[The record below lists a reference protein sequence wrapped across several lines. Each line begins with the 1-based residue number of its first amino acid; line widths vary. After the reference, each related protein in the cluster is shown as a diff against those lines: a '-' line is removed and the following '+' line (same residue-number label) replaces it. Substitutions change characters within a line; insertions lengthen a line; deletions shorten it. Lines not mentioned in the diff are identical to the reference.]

1 MASSSSDDARLT
13 RNLCIIAHVDHGKTT
28 MADSLLASNGLVSH
42 RLAGLGLRYMD
53 SRDDEQD
60 RGITMKASCIAL
72 AYDSGGENGVGR
84 SAVNL
89 IDSPGH
95 VDFCSEVSAA
105 TRLSDGAL
113 LVVDAVEGV
122 CVQTHAVLKQAWEEH
137 VVPVLVLNKID
148 RLITELELSPLEA
161 WHHLKN
167 VVEQVNAIAGHLH
180 MGAVLAAD
188 RSAHADAAAP
198 SAESTDAAT
207 DITDADADVAPSDLE
222 ALQAAVGE
230 LHFAPEKG
238 NVLFASAMHGWGFSL
253 HDFASLYESKIGMKK
268 EVLMQ
273 TLWGEYFFNTKQ
285 KKIVRSS
292 NGGKFKPMFVQ
303 FVLSTLWHVYTA
315 VITSPDEAQRTKIVS
330 TLGLEVP
337 PRELKHTDPIVQL
350 RAIMGLWLPLG
361 RNVLR
366 AVVEHLPNARD
377 AQAARLKHMCPP
389 LHAAAEDEEEEYVDV
404 GGGSALTSLSRHVST
419 CDPSGPVVLH
429 VAKMVYAAGVHGAH
443 PDDIFVGFARV
454 FCGTLKPGSGG
465 VLHVLHEDGGSSSQQ
480 DESNGGSITVEI
492 DSIRLYVLMG
502 RELIPTSEV
511 GAGAVCGIGGLGN
524 TVGKSATLC
533 TEAVCPPFAALATQS
548 APIVQVAV
556 EPTNLSQ
563 MSELEKG
570 LQLLGRADWS
580 VEVKQ
585 LPSGEHVLGTCGEV
599 HLERCI
605 HDLNNSFAV
614 GVPLSV
620 SAPIVPLRESV
631 ASESVGRSEVST
643 TSRQCKLNVRAISL
657 TEGVRECLEAER
669 NSLRSSLHAGGGG
682 WLPSSG
688 GGATDGGP
696 LSSLPSAVS
705 CLLNAMD
712 QEGGKQWKDGLVP
725 LSAAPF
731 ATLDNLLLCTP
742 EVATLLQGGA
752 SPPFET
758 SLLHSVLTGFQ
769 LAVGSGP
776 LCEEPMSGVVMI
788 IDDLS
793 ALEEED
799 DGSGGG
805 GGGAAA
811 GQLEGQMIV
820 ATKDACRNAML
831 QCSCR
836 VLEPVYLCELQT
848 TQDSM
853 GRTYGVLAKRRA
865 QVLSEDLKEGT
876 PIFIVRS
883 HLPVVE
889 SFGFAQELRKNT
901 SGAAHPQLVFSHFEP
916 LQQDPNF
923 VVATEEEQENLDGG
937 DYDGVNLARRIVDDV
952 RRRKGL
958 RVEEKAVKVATKQR
972 TMTKMK

>member
-1 MASSSSDDARLT
+1 MPIRWQLLLDDARLT

-42 RLAGLGLRYMD
+42 RLADRPAVHGQQRRRAGPRHHNEGVVPRLRTTAAAKWHWTI
-53 SRDDEQD
+53 RRQFD
-60 RGITMKASCIAL
+60 R
-72 AYDSGGENGVGR
+72 
-84 SAVNL
+84 
-89 IDSPGH
+89 SPGH
-95 VDFCSEVSAA
+95 VDFCSGCAA

-148 RLITELELSPLEA
+148 RLSTELELSPLEA

-238 NVLFASAMHGWGFSL
+238 NVLYASAMHGWGFSL

-285 KKIVRSS
+285 KRLSDRQMAAS
-292 NGGKFKPMFVQ
+292 PMFVQ

-377 AQAARLKHMCPP
+377 AQAARLKHICPP
-389 LHAAAEDEEEEYVDV
+389 LHAATEDEEEEYVDV
-404 GGGSALTSLSRHVST
+404 GGSALTSLSRHVST

-465 VLHVLHEDGGSSSQQ
+465 LLHVLQEEGGSSSQR

-492 DSIRLYVLMG
+492 DCIRLYVLMG

-696 LSSLPSAVS
+696 RSSLPSAVS

-805 GGGAAA
+805 GAAA

-820 ATKDACRNAML
+820 ATKDACCNTCSML
-831 QCSCR
+831 VPCPRAGLPLRAANDTGLDGSDVWCASKAEGAGPVGGPQGGHAYLYCAKPPSGRR
-836 VLEPVYLCELQT
+836 VLWLC
-848 TQDSM
+848 S
-853 GRTYGVLAKRRA
+853 GV
-865 QVLSEDLKEGT
+865 EKEHVRSGT
-876 PIFIVRS
+876 PSTR
-883 HLPVVE
+883 L
-889 SFGFAQELRKNT
+889 
-901 SGAAHPQLVFSHFEP
+901 
-916 LQQDPNF
+916 
-923 VVATEEEQENLDGG
+923 
-937 DYDGVNLARRIVDDV
+937 LA
-952 RRRKGL
+952 L
-958 RVEEKAVKVATKQR
+958 
-972 TMTKMK
+972 

>member
-42 RLAGLGLRYMD
+42 RLAD
-53 SRDDEQD
+53 SPAVHGQPRRRAGPLHHNEGVVHCACVRQ
-60 RGITMKASCIAL
+60 RRR
-72 AYDSGGENGVGR
+72 NGVGR

-377 AQAARLKHMCPP
+377 AQAARLKHICPP

-404 GGGSALTSLSRHVST
+404 GGSALTSLSRHVST

-465 VLHVLHEDGGSSSQQ
+465 LLHVLQEEGGSSSQR

-492 DSIRLYVLMG
+492 DCIRLYVLMG

-657 TEGVRECLEAER
+657 TEGVGNAWRPSAIRYEAACTR
-669 NSLRSSLHAGGGG
+669 AAVAGSRLRVVVLRMEAAE
-682 WLPSSG
+682 L
-688 GGATDGGP
+688 
-696 LSSLPSAVS
+696 LPSAVS
-705 CLLNAMD
+705 CLLSAMD

-805 GGGAAA
+805 GAA

-853 GRTYGVLAKRRA
+853 GRTYSVLAKRRA